1 MSDNF
6 IRHFV
11 SIVITLVVGIAW
23 VAGYFSS
30 ANGWW
35 WTVFGI
41 AAVYALVYKL
51 IKV

>member
-11 SIVITLVVGIAW
+11 SIAVTLIVLIAW
-23 VAGYFSS
+23 VAGYFSGI
-30 ANGWW
+30 NGWW
-35 WTVFGI
+35 WTVLGI
-41 AAVYALVYKL
+41 VVVYALVYKL